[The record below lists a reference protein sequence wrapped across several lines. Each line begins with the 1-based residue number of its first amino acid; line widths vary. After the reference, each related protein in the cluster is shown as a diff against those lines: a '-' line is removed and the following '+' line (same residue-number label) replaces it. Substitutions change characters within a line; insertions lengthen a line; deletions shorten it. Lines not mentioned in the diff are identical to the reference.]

1 MSDRHQ
7 PLRHPTAL
15 KAGFIATVLL
25 GTSLALAT
33 PATACTPVA
42 MQIEF
47 CPESTVWADMRGQN
61 YGGVMAWEGE
71 EMFLEFNPELMSA
84 AAPDGPLAAAL
95 DALLAVIMAEEAAAD
110 VVIETLRRDRFETAR
125 VTTERMVMQIEEEG
139 ETYLGAL
146 MLSEISDGPRLAWSL
161 GSLDAMELDT
171 LLVLIEATAA
181 GLRLSGGN

>member
-1 MSDRHQ
+1 MSERIQ
-7 PLRHPTAL
+7 PLRRPTAL
-15 KAGFIATVLL
+15 KAGLIAAVLL
-25 GTSLALAT
+25 GTSLALAA
-33 PATACTPVA
+33 PAAACTPVA
-42 MQIEF
+42 EQIEF
-47 CPESTVWADMRGQN
+47 CPEGTVWADLRGQN
-61 YGGVMAWEGE
+61 YAGVMAWEGE
-71 EMFLEFNPELMSA
+71 EMFLEFNPELSA
-84 AAPDGPLAAAL
+84 AAPDGPLSAAL

-110 VVIETLRRDRFETAR
+110 VVIETLRRDRIEAAP

-171 LLVLIEATAA
+171 LLALTEATAA